1 MKLFSNLDLIWEWVS
16 DEIGIPTDRILE
28 AVENAILKR
37 LSREEIPNIDIL
49 FEQIKNIKSN
59 SLQNHHPRDVDY
71 IYEKK
76 HR

>member
-49 FEQIKNIKSN
+49 FEQIKNIKSM
-59 SLQNHHPRDVDY
+59 SFQSHHPRDVDY